1 MLNNYNDGRRI
12 FVNRLRF
19 YKESIVE
26 EHMISFKQL
35 CYKDLGFKNKLKG
48 QCEVKVVIL
57 STMVFDIDVLKPMLE
72 AKIPLTVFLER
83 SSDEKGP
90 QVEYSTKLNMNL
102 VYQQKWGAN
111 FYGVFHSKIMLLEFD
126 DRLRVVIP
134 SANLYELDW
143 EMLSQVIWFQD
154 FYPKNTKEEVK

>member
-1 MLNNYNDGRRI
+1 MLERLIATKLGSSTIKNITEDMLNHYNDGRRI

-48 QCEVKVVIL
+48 PCEVKVGIL

-72 AKIPLTVFLER
+72 AKVPLTVFLER

-90 QVEYSTKLNMNL
+90 
-102 VYQQKWGAN
+102 
-111 FYGVFHSKIMLLEFD
+111 
-126 DRLRVVIP
+126 
-134 SANLYELDW
+134 
-143 EMLSQVIWFQD
+143 
-154 FYPKNTKEEVK
+154 